1 MQDDTLLFT
10 NVDFLQVMNFSHCY
24 FNFNL
29 IITKV
34 EHIYCLYFTSTSQPQ
49 GDSTVNKSL
58 IKLGHE
64 NNTMTGPQPSDLV
77 Y

>member
-10 NVDFLQVMNFSHCY
+10 SNGFFLQVMNFSHCY

-34 EHIYCLYFTSTSQPQ
+34 EHIYCLYFPSTSQPQ
-49 GDSTVNKSL
+49 GDSTVNKRA
-58 IKLGHE
+58 
-64 NNTMTGPQPSDLV
+64 
-77 Y
+77 